1 MLYSTNNTRLNVL
14 DVGNGSLTLVFLHYF
29 GGSALE
35 WQTVIG
41 QLSDAY
47 RCLAIDLRGHG
58 DSDAPATGYSVET
71 MADDVVD
78 LLDTLDVQDFVLVGH
93 SLSSKVA
100 FALASR
106 QPIGLQSLILL
117 SPSPPKP
124 EPIPDADR
132 EEMLETHGLRSAA
145 EQTFAKI
152 TVRPLSEMAKEQI
165 IADNLRTS
173 EAAWKAWLTFGSKE
187 DISAQISGINVPVS
201 ILVGTEDKAL
211 APDVQPTLTLPYL
224 KNATFE
230 TIDNAGHL
238 LPWEAPDDVAAFIR
252 KKLAR
257 LQLMP
262 KSSQKNP

>member
-1 MLYSTNNTRLNVL
+1 MLYFANMTRLNVL
-14 DVGNGSLTLVFLHYF
+14 DTGHGSLTLVFLHYF

-35 WQTVIG
+35 WQTVMD
-41 QLSDAY
+41 QLSDTY
-47 RCLAIDLRGHG
+47 RCLAVDLRGHG

-78 LLDTLDVQDFVLVGH
+78 LLDMLDVRDFVLVGH

-106 QPIGLQSLILL
+106 QPIGLQSLVLL

-132 EEMLETHGLRSAA
+132 KDMLETHGQRSAA
-145 EQTFAKI
+145 EKTFAKI
-152 TVRPLSEMAKEQI
+152 TVRPLSEMVREQI

-173 EAAWKAWLTFGSKE
+173 EAAWKAWLIFGSKE
-187 DISAQISGINVPVS
+187 DISAQMSGINVPVS

-211 APDVQPTLTLPYL
+211 PPDVQPLLTLPYL

-257 LQLMP
+257 LYLATV
-262 KSSQKNP
+262 